1 MNTKFSKPLTVF
13 IKISNE
19 QSIFFSECH
28 CVSQFGHNFR
38 PSYLM
43 VCRVL
48 YEKLKVKIVLGL
60 TATATISTRY
70 LHLFE

>member
-1 MNTKFSKPLTVF
+1 MIAESKHD
-13 IKISNE
+13 ISN
-19 QSIFFSECH
+19 SLECH

-48 YEKLKVKIVLGL
+48 YEKLKVKTVLGL
-60 TATATISTRY
+60 TATATMSTRY
-70 LHLFE
+70 SRID